1 MLLLILLNG
10 FFALS
15 EIAIVSARKNKLETE
30 RKKGSKGAR
39 RALSLRAQPDNF
51 LSSVQVG
58 ITLIGI
64 INGAYGGQAFA
75 DYLVPFFEQFPAMAP
90 FAVHRHGR
98 GGRHHYPL

>member
-1 MLLLILLNG
+1 MWIDIIIILLLILLNG

-15 EIAIVSARKNKLETE
+15 EIAIVSARKNKLESAY
-30 RKKGSKGAR
+30 KNGSNGAS
-39 RALSLRAQPDNF
+39 RALKLQSDPDNF

-75 DYLVPFFEQFPAMAP
+75 GKIEI
-90 FAVHRHGR
+90 
-98 GGRHHYPL
+98 